1 MSFAAALFGGSNPT
15 INKQIDQLG
24 NFAGSTMQT
33 GFNDT
38 NAASNFFQSLLK
50 GGGDTSKV
58 LAPQVRAIQNQT
70 QQQKQQAS
78 QFGNRSG
85 GTNSQ
90 MQMADASGRA
100 SYNDLVSKLL
110 GTSANSLAGIGS
122 NMLNTSLGAYQ
133 QQLGASQQQM
143 QNWQNSIFGQGISGA
158 IGAAEG
164 MGLGVGFNA
173 MAPKT
178 FSTMFGKG

>member
-1 MSFAAALFGGSNPT
+1 MSFAASLFGGSNPT

-38 NAASNFFQSLLK
+38 NAASNFFNSLLQ
-50 GGGDTSKV
+50 GGGATSKV

-70 QQQKQQAS
+70 QQQKQTAS

-90 MQMADASGRA
+90 MQMADSTGRA
-100 SYNDLVSKLL
+100 AYNDLVSSLL

-122 NMLNTSLGAYQ
+122 NLLNTSLTGYQ
-133 QQLGASQQQM
+133 QQLNASQQQM
-143 QNWQNSIFGQGISGA
+143 QNWQNSIFGKGIAGGIGA
-158 IGAAEG
+158 IEG
-164 MGLGVGFNA
+164 FGLGTGFNA
-173 MAPKT
+173 LSPST
-178 FSTMFGKG
+178 FSTMFGGH